1 MKHGA
6 SPQLAIYQGYDRAF
20 TTIFDAHVTN
30 LLVAIIL
37 YAIATGPVQGFA
49 ITLSIGIIAS
59 LYTAIILTRAMVN
72 AWYGGKNI
80 KTLSI

>member
-1 MKHGA
+1 
-6 SPQLAIYQGYDRAF
+6 LAIFQGYDRAF
-20 TTIFDAHVTN
+20 TTIFDSHVTN

-59 LYTAIILTRAMVN
+59 LYTAIVLTRAMVN
-72 AWYGGKNI
+72 AWYGSKNI